1 VVSLVEDAVVLDPSL
16 LVMVTTSMLV
26 ETTGVGIELDELP
39 SGVGVG
45 VGEGEEDVVGGVV
58 APALDEL
65 EEGVVWAGVDEGVEL
80 GVSDVTGVDDD
91 ELDEDVDEDDEE
103 LLEDGGVVALG
114 DAELPVEEPPTRSPS
129 CLRAT
134 DLTAKRLP
142 SSQEAWAT
150 RSTDTTTTRRRT
162 RLEEYIVDDVLW
174 YFGVKKRYGT
184 E

>member
-1 VVSLVEDAVVLDPSL
+1 MVSLVEDAVVLDPSL

-65 EEGVVWAGVDEGVEL
+65 EEGVVCAG
-80 GVSDVTGVDDD
+80 
-91 ELDEDVDEDDEE
+91 VDEDDEE
-103 LLEDGGVVALG
+103 LLEDGGAVALG

-150 RSTDTTTTRRRT
+150 RSTDTTTTRKRT